1 MFKFSYLKIWIF
13 ISPPVMTCSE
23 AVWLP
28 WVPFNFSSTEN
39 FQGSVGATEPQTRQ
53 SVLLT
58 SGATSPHR
66 DTSLPQASQ
75 PHLIHLYWR
84 WTKRCLGNLSLKISG
99 VWPPWS
105 SWLWHFLWFLR
116 GLPSCL
122 WFQYH
127 TSIIWYHRLKP
138 KPRELVSILNL
149 DITRIYPDIT
159 E

>member
-1 MFKFSYLKIWIF
+1 M
-13 ISPPVMTCSE
+13 
-23 AVWLP
+23 
-28 WVPFNFSSTEN
+28 NFYFTTSNDMQWSSLVAM
-39 FQGSVGATEPQTRQ
+39 GSLQLLEYWELSGFCGATESQTRL
-53 SVLLT
+53 SALLA

-105 SWLWHFLWFLR
+105 IWLWHFLWFLR

-127 TSIIWYHRLKP
+127 TSIIWYRRLKP
-138 KPRELVSILNL
+138 KPRELVSILDL
-149 DITRIYPDIT
+149 DVTRIYSDII

>member
-1 MFKFSYLKIWIF
+1 MFKFSYLKIW
-13 ISPPVMTCSE
+13 SSPVMTRSE

-28 WVPFNFSSTEN
+28 WVPSTS
-39 FQGSVGATEPQTRQ
+39 Q
-53 SVLLT
+53 VLRTFRVLWVPP
-58 SGATSPHR
+58 SLRPGNQLCWPGGPPHHIM
-66 DTSLPQASQ
+66 TPLPQASQ

-84 WTKRCLGNLSLKISG
+84 WTKRCLENLSLKISG

-127 TSIIWYHRLKP
+127 TSYIWYHRLKP
-138 KPRELVSILNL
+138 KPRELVSILDL
-149 DITRIYPDIT
+149 DMLKT